1 MEVPWKKQHAD
12 VCPVMVDNAANKFTE
27 DGAAGEY
34 GKIAP
39 RPVVEANKHDT
50 GLVTT
55 LSLSAWDSCVRRTV
69 TVKPKN
75 ATSYPV
81 QLMVAGRPGVI
92 GANAA

>member
-1 MEVPWKKQHAD
+1 MFRSVFSLT
-12 VCPVMVDNAANKFTE
+12 VYCNSRILMLFKFTE